1 MTTIN
6 AQINPSTKI
15 VAKNVTLHDVTA
27 ASVGLANVDN
37 TSDLNKPVSTAQQSA
52 LDLKADQATTYT
64 KVEVDSNIANLV
76 DTAPATL
83 DTLNELAAALGD
95 DANFAATTASALGEK
110 LAKANNLSDLAN
122 AATARTNLELG
133 SVEDKSSATI
143 RGEIVDSDIPST
155 ITRDTDL
162 NTALDLKA
170 NLASPS
176 FTGNVGIG
184 TTTPAEALDVNGSI
198 KVTPVTY
205 AGNQDAYILKSGAS
219 NNASWDG
226 MGFKLKS
233 DSTGEPFMT
242 AAYHTG
248 TDTMTWK
255 GSRVGIGTTTPSEAL
270 DVSGNIK
277 VSGETKFD
285 KIVRITPESGLGL
298 QLFSSGSNNS
308 AVSLQVQ
315 GPVTVGHDLFQR
327 SGFTNGF
334 GDGSNHFH
342 SLIDINRI
350 EQEPSGDV
358 HNTKRVQE
366 RYYAI
371 PTNNLPNNKAVFW
384 AQHRVARPIS
394 AAVVD
399 TSAATLDV
407 SLLQDSTNRSSS
419 NQVFFVSNSTPLN
432 KSEELTITLN
442 SHSLSSGNSV
452 RMTFGQAFQGPIVAA
467 ALFGKVIRATTNTFD
482 VELYGGNYKTTSEVP
497 DGNSQ
502 TALTF
507 DEVTLETIGT
517 DTVVQNGNE
526 TELQL
531 YSKTNFTPNRLK
543 DETLKATWSVAHGL
557 VKNEHCTLITDA
569 RGDLEIK
576 QSAYVLDPDPDG
588 DGLSV
593 ILVYGRRIKQFD
605 LSSFTAFGSTNWTLH
620 KGSID
625 GIHDDTLGD
634 NLINFNA
641 NNHGDYTAYQIG
653 PGSQTDADCIAIGKN
668 VYNKD
673 ASTIKIGYDNAM
685 LDVRSDGIVV
695 DGNISASGTLQASN
709 ITPNGDSHLLIK
721 TNDDTG
727 NGITIQT
734 GTNATSSA
742 GNIIIKAGSGL
753 GGGDIDFFTDA
764 GHAVRIDS
772 SGAFL
777 AGGAGT
783 PTLFV
788 TKSTGGSTRK
798 NRVSIGTGDLPEAT
812 LDVGGNVLISE
823 SLDVGGNVLI
833 SESLKIGSGKEL
845 KEYDYGTFTPKL
857 ALNGTTEQ
865 SAYAKQEGYYV
876 KIGRVVTVNIIIKV
890 THFDSAFKTAGTND
904 EIGIIGL
911 PHSAK
916 IEGSDGPDTM
926 IVQVHPR
933 KGWQNLGDNSYSGS
947 VGTAS
952 SGVIFFEK
960 NVGQGEFGPAPGAG
974 VGWNYERIKVND
986 FHLHPFNFTADGV
999 KAFTFQISG
1008 TYITD
1013 DDV

>member
-6 AQINPSTKI
+6 AQINSSNKI

-27 ASVGLANVDN
+27 ASVGLENVDN
-37 TSDLNKPVSTAQQSA
+37 TSDINKPISTATQAA
-52 LDLKADQATTYT
+52 LDLKADQSTTYT
-64 KVEVDSNIANLV
+64 KTEVDTNISNLV
-76 DTAPATL
+76 NSAPETL
-83 DTLNELAAALGD
+83 DTLNELAAALND
-95 DANFAATTASALGEK
+95 DENFAT
-110 LAKANNLSDLAN
+110 
-122 AATARTNLELG
+122 
-133 SVEDKSSATI
+133 
-143 RGEIVDSDIPST
+143 T
-155 ITRDTDL
+155 ITDSIAT
-162 NTALDLKA
+162 KA
-170 NLASPS
+170 PINNPS
-176 FTGNVGIG
+176 FTGDLTNF
-184 TTTPAEALDVNGSI
+184 
-198 KVTPVTY
+198 
-205 AGNQDAYILKSGAS
+205 SGLT
-219 NNASWDG
+219 N
-226 MGFKLKS
+226 
-233 DSTGEPFMT
+233 
-242 AAYHTG
+242 
-248 TDTMTWK
+248 
-255 GSRVGIGTTTPSEAL
+255 
-270 DVSGNIK
+270 
-277 VSGETKFD
+277 FD
-285 KIVRITPESGLGL
+285 KKVKITPERGLGL
-298 QLFSSGSNNS
+298 QLFSSGTNNA

-315 GPVTVGHDLFQR
+315 GPTTVGHDLFQR

-350 EQEPSGDV
+350 EQEAEGDV
-358 HNTKRVQE
+358 KNTKRVQE

-371 PTNNLPNNKAVFW
+371 QDNLLPNNKAVFW

-394 AAVVD
+394 TTVID
-399 TSAATLDV
+399 TSTATLDV
-407 SLLQDSTNRSSS
+407 SLLQNSTNRNAN
-419 NQVFFVSNSTPLN
+419 NQVFFVSNTTPLN
-432 KSEELTITLN
+432 KSEELEITLN
-442 SHSLSSGNSV
+442 SHTLSTGDNV
-452 RMTFGQAFQGPIVAA
+452 RMEFGQSFAGPIVAA
-467 ALFGKVIRATTNTFD
+467 QIFGKVTTTTTNTFK

-497 DGNSQ
+497 LGTDQ

-507 DEVTLETIGT
+507 DDVVLETIGT
-517 DTVVQNGNE
+517 NTIVQSGNE
-526 TELQL
+526 INLQL

-557 VKNEHCTLITDA
+557 VKNEHCTLITDG
-569 RGDLEIK
+569 RNDLVIK
-576 QSAYVLDPDPDG
+576 QAAYVLDPDPDS
-588 DGLSV
+588 DGLSA

-605 LSSFTAFGSTNWTLH
+605 LGYFTAFGSSNWTLH

-653 PGSQTDADCIAIGKN
+653 PGSQTDADCISIGKN

-673 ASTIKIGYDNAM
+673 ASTIKIGYDNEM

-695 DGNISASGTLQASN
+695 DGNVTGTTPTTGAHLTTKDYVDTALDTHTSDTNNPHSVTSAQVGLNNVTNESKATMFTNPSFTGNVNVPGGLLDFGHRTSDATIIRAESDSHDITLIRAASNSDAVGVSLKYIGSGSADENIFEIATDGGGSLKIDNSGDVGINTAPVDGIDLAVGTLQASN

-742 GNIIIKAGSGL
+742 GNLNIKAGRGL
-753 GGGDIDFFTDA
+753 GGGNIDFFSDTF
-764 GHAVRIDS
+764 HAVRIDS
-772 SGAFL
+772 SSSFL
-777 AGGAGT
+777 AGGVGT
-783 PTLFV
+783 PTLYV
-788 TKSTGGSTRK
+788 TKSSGSSINK
-798 NRVSIGTGDLPEAT
+798 NSVSIGTGSIPQAT
-812 LDVGGNVLISE
+812 
-823 SLDVGGNVLI
+823 LDVGGNVLI

-845 KEYDYGTFTPKL
+845 KEYDYGTFAPKL

-865 SAYAKQEGYYV
+865 STYSKQEGYYV
-876 KIGRVVTVNIIIKV
+876 KIGRQVTVNIVIKV

-904 EIGIIGL
+904 ELGITGL

-916 IEGSDGPDTM
+916 IEGSDGPDAM

-947 VGTAS
+947 VGS
-952 SGVIFFEK
+952 SPNGVIFFEK
-960 NVGQGEFGPAPGAG
+960 SVGQGEFGPAPGAG

-986 FHLHPFNFTADGV
+986 FHFHPFNFTADGT

>member
-15 VAKNVTLHDVTA
+15 VAKTVTLHDVSA
-27 ASVGLANVDN
+27 ESVGLGNVDN
-37 TSDLNKPVSTAQQSA
+37 TSDINKPISIAAQAA

-64 KVEVDSNIANLV
+64 KAEVDNNIANLV
-76 DTAPATL
+76 DSAHATL

-95 DANFAATTASALGEK
+95 DANFATSVTDSIATKASQ
-110 LAKANNLSDLAN
+110 
-122 AATARTNLELG
+122 TNLDTHTGDTTNPHSVTATQVGLG
-133 SVEDKSSATI
+133 NVTNESKATMF
-143 RGEIVDSDIPST
+143 
-155 ITRDTDL
+155 TD
-162 NTALDLKA
+162 
-170 NLASPS
+170 PS
-176 FTGNVGIG
+176 FTGDLTN
-184 TTTPAEALDVNGSI
+184 
-198 KVTPVTY
+198 
-205 AGNQDAYILKSGAS
+205 
-219 NNASWDG
+219 
-226 MGFKLKS
+226 F
-233 DSTGEPFMT
+233 
-242 AAYHTG
+242 
-248 TDTMTWK
+248 
-255 GSRVGIGTTTPSEAL
+255 
-270 DVSGNIK
+270 
-277 VSGETKFD
+277 SGETRFN
-285 KIVRITPESGLGL
+285 KIVRIKPEKGLGL

-315 GPVTVGHDLFQR
+315 GPTTVGHDLFQR

-334 GDGSNHFH
+334 GDASNHFH
-342 SLIDINRI
+342 SLININRI
-350 EQEPSGDV
+350 EQEPDGDV
-358 HNTKRVQE
+358 QNIERVQE

-371 PTNNLPNNKAVFW
+371 PTNDLPNSKAAFW
-384 AQHRVARPIS
+384 AWHRVARPIS
-394 AAVVD
+394 TSVVD

-419 NQVFFVSNSTPLN
+419 NQVSFVSNSTPLN
-432 KSEELTITLN
+432 KSEELTIALNGHTL
-442 SHSLSSGNSV
+442 STGNSV
-452 RMTFGQAFQGPIVAA
+452 RMTFSQAFVGPIVAA
-467 ALFGKVIRATTNTFD
+467 ELFGKVTSTTTNTFN
-482 VELYGGNYKTTSEVP
+482 VELYGGNYKTTSEVA

-507 DEVTLETIGT
+507 DEVVLETIGT
-517 DTVVQNGNE
+517 NTIVQNGNE

-634 NLINFNA
+634 NLFNFNA
-641 NNHGDYTAYQIG
+641 NNKGEYTAYQIG

-709 ITPNGDSHLLIK
+709 ITPNGDSNLLIK

-727 NGITIQT
+727 NAITIQT
-734 GTNATSSA
+734 GGHSTSSA
-742 GNIIIKAGSGL
+742 GNINIKAGSGL
-753 GGGDIDFFTDA
+753 GGGTIDFFSDA
-764 GHAVRIDS
+764 FHAVRIDS
-772 SGAFL
+772 AGGFL

-783 PTLFV
+783 PTLYV
-788 TKSTGGSTRK
+788 TKSTGSSTSK
-798 NRVSIGTGDLPEAT
+798 NRVSIGTGGIPQAT
-812 LDVGGNVLISE
+812 
-823 SLDVGGNVLI
+823 LDVGGNVLI

-845 KEYDYGTFTPKL
+845 KEYDYGTFTPVFH
-857 ALNGTTEQ
+857 LNNTTEQ
-865 SAYAKQEGYYV
+865 SSYAIQEGYYV
-876 KIGRVVTVNIIIKV
+876 KIGRLVSVNINIKI
-890 THFDSAFKTAGTND
+890 TDFDTAFKTAANNS
-904 EIGIIGL
+904 EIGIKGL
-911 PHSAK
+911 PHSAN
-916 IEGSDGPDTM
+916 IEGTDGPDTM
-926 IVQVHPR
+926 IVRVHPKR
-933 KGWQNLGDNSYSGS
+933 GWLQLGDNSYNGS
-947 VGTAS
+947 VGPS
-952 SGVIFFEK
+952 PDGIIYFEK
-960 NVGQGEFGPAPGAG
+960 NVGQGQFGPAPGAG
-974 VGWNYERIKVND
+974 EGWNYARIKVGD
-986 FHLHPFNFTADGV
+986 FNTHPFNFTADGE

-1013 DDV
+1013 DDI

>member
-15 VAKNVTLHDVTA
+15 VAKHITLHNVTATD
-27 ASVGLANVDN
+27 VGLANVDN

-95 DANFAATTASALGEK
+95 DANFAATTSSALGEK
-110 LAKANNLSDLAN
+110 LAKASNLSDLAN
-122 AATARTNLELG
+122 AATARTNLGLLSAATTESTDYATAAQGARADSAEAFTSNVTVFGNSLVDDVNAAAARTTLELG
-133 SVEDKSSATI
+133 NVTNESKATMF
-143 RGEIVDSDIPST
+143 T
-155 ITRDTDL
+155 
-162 NTALDLKA
+162 N
-170 NLASPS
+170 PS
-176 FTGNVGIG
+176 FTGDLTNF
-184 TTTPAEALDVNGSI
+184 
-198 KVTPVTY
+198 
-205 AGNQDAYILKSGAS
+205 SGLT
-219 NNASWDG
+219 N
-226 MGFKLKS
+226 
-233 DSTGEPFMT
+233 
-242 AAYHTG
+242 
-248 TDTMTWK
+248 
-255 GSRVGIGTTTPSEAL
+255 
-270 DVSGNIK
+270 
-277 VSGETKFD
+277 FD
-285 KIVRITPESGLGL
+285 KKVKITPESGLGL

-342 SLIDINRI
+342 SLININRI

-384 AQHRVARPIS
+384 AQHRVARTIS

-467 ALFGKVIRATTNTFD
+467 ALFGKVTSTTTNTFN

-517 DTVVQNGNE
+517 DTIVQNGNE

-557 VKNEHCTLITDA
+557 VKNEHCTLITDG
-569 RGDLEIK
+569 RGDLLIT
-576 QSAYVLDPDPDG
+576 QAAYVLDPDPDG

-625 GIHDDTLGD
+625 GIHGDTLGD

-641 NNHGDYTAYQIG
+641 NNYGDYTAYQIG

-673 ASTIKIGYDNAM
+673 ASTVKIGYDNAM

-709 ITPNGDSHLLIK
+709 ITPNGDSDLLIK
-721 TNDDTG
+721 TNDDSG

-734 GTNATSSA
+734 GTHSTSSA
-742 GNIIIKAGSGL
+742 GNINIKAGIGL
-753 GGGDIDFFTDA
+753 GGGNIDFFSNTFHAARIDDA
-764 GHAVRIDS
+764 GR
-772 SGAFL
+772 FY

-783 PTLFV
+783 PTLLV
-788 TKSTGGSTRK
+788 TKSSGSSTTK
-798 NRVSIGTGDLPEAT
+798 NRVSIGTGNTPQAT
-812 LDVGGNVLISE
+812 
-823 SLDVGGNVLI
+823 LDVGGNVLI

-865 SAYAKQEGYYV
+865 SAYDKQEGYYV

-947 VGTAS
+947 VGSAS

-974 VGWNYERIKVND
+974 VGWNYERIKIND
-986 FHLHPFNFTADGV
+986 FNFHPFNFTADGV

>member
-6 AQINPSTKI
+6 AQINSSNGTINAQINPSNKI

-27 ASVGLANVDN
+27 ASVGLENVDN
-37 TSDLNKPVSTAQQSA
+37 TSDLDKPISTATQTA
-52 LDLKADQATTYT
+52 LDLKADQSTTYT
-64 KVEVDSNIANLV
+64 KTEVDANIANLV
-76 DTAPATL
+76 NSAPETL
-83 DTLNELAAALGD
+83 DTLNELAAALND
-95 DANFAATTASALGEK
+95 DENFAT
-110 LAKANNLSDLAN
+110 
-122 AATARTNLELG
+122 
-133 SVEDKSSATI
+133 
-143 RGEIVDSDIPST
+143 T
-155 ITRDTDL
+155 ITDSVAT
-162 NTALDLKA
+162 KA
-170 NLASPS
+170 PINNPS
-176 FTGNVGIG
+176 FTGDLTNF
-184 TTTPAEALDVNGSI
+184 
-198 KVTPVTY
+198 
-205 AGNQDAYILKSGAS
+205 SGLT
-219 NNASWDG
+219 N
-226 MGFKLKS
+226 
-233 DSTGEPFMT
+233 
-242 AAYHTG
+242 
-248 TDTMTWK
+248 
-255 GSRVGIGTTTPSEAL
+255 
-270 DVSGNIK
+270 
-277 VSGETKFD
+277 FD
-285 KIVRITPESGLGL
+285 KKVKITPERGLGL
-298 QLFSSGSNNS
+298 QLFSSGTNNA

-315 GPVTVGHDLFQR
+315 GPTTVGHDLFQR

-350 EQEPSGDV
+350 EQEAEGDV
-358 HNTKRVQE
+358 KNTKRVQE

-371 PTNNLPNNKAVFW
+371 QDNLLPNNKAVFW

-394 AAVVD
+394 TTVID
-399 TSAATLDV
+399 TSTATLDV
-407 SLLQDSTNRSSS
+407 SLLQNSTNRNAN
-419 NQVFFVSNSTPLN
+419 NQVFFVSNTTPLN
-432 KSEELTITLN
+432 KSEELEITLN
-442 SHSLSSGNSV
+442 SHTLSTGDNV
-452 RMTFGQAFQGPIVAA
+452 RMEFGQSFAGPIVAA
-467 ALFGKVIRATTNTFD
+467 QIFGKVTTTTTNTFK

-497 DGNSQ
+497 LGTDQ

-507 DEVTLETIGT
+507 DDVVLETIGT
-517 DTVVQNGNE
+517 NTIVQSGNE
-526 TELQL
+526 TNLQL

-557 VKNEHCTLITDA
+557 VKNEHCTLITDG
-569 RGDLEIK
+569 RYDLVIK
-576 QSAYVLDPDPDG
+576 QAAYVLDPDPDS
-588 DGLSV
+588 DGLSA

-605 LSSFTAFGSTNWTLH
+605 LGYFTAFGSSNWTLH

-695 DGNISASGTLQASN
+695 DGNISAVGTLQASN

-742 GNIIIKAGSGL
+742 GNLNIKAGGGL
-753 GGGDIDFFTDA
+753 GGGSIDFFSDTF
-764 GHAVRIDS
+764 HAVRIDS
-772 SGAFL
+772 SSSFL

-783 PTLFV
+783 PTLYV
-788 TKSTGGSTRK
+788 TKSSGSSISR
-798 NRVSIGTGDLPEAT
+798 NSVSIGTGSIPQAT

-916 IEGSDGPDTM
+916 IEGSDGPDVM

-947 VGTAS
+947 VGS
-952 SGVIFFEK
+952 SPNGVIFFEK
-960 NVGQGEFGPAPGAG
+960 NVGQGEFGPVPGAG

-986 FHLHPFNFTADGV
+986 FHFHPFNFTADGT

>member
-15 VAKNVTLHDVTA
+15 VAKHITLHNVTATD
-27 ASVGLANVDN
+27 VGLANVDN

-110 LAKANNLSDLAN
+110 LAKASNLSDLAD
-122 AATARTNLELG
+122 AATARTNLGLLSAATTESTDYATAAQGAKADTAEAFTSNVSAFGSNLVDDVNAAAARTTLELG
-133 SVEDKSSATI
+133 NVTNESKATMF
-143 RGEIVDSDIPST
+143 T
-155 ITRDTDL
+155 
-162 NTALDLKA
+162 N
-170 NLASPS
+170 PS
-176 FTGNVGIG
+176 FTGDL
-184 TTTPAEALDVNGSI
+184 TT
-198 KVTPVTY
+198 
-205 AGNQDAYILKSGAS
+205 
-219 NNASWDG
+219 
-226 MGFKLKS
+226 F
-233 DSTGEPFMT
+233 
-242 AAYHTG
+242 
-248 TDTMTWK
+248 
-255 GSRVGIGTTTPSEAL
+255 
-270 DVSGNIK
+270 
-277 VSGETKFD
+277 SGETKFD
-285 KIVRITPESGLGL
+285 KKVKITPEKGLGL

-315 GPVTVGHDLFQR
+315 GPTTVGHDLFQR

-350 EQEPSGDV
+350 EQEPDGDV
-358 HNTKRVQE
+358 QNIERVQE

-371 PTNNLPNNKAVFW
+371 QDNLLPNNKAVFW

-394 AAVVD
+394 TTVID
-399 TSAATLDV
+399 TSTATLDV
-407 SLLQDSTNRSSS
+407 SLLQNSSNRNAN
-419 NQVFFVSNSTPLN
+419 NQVFFVSNTTPLN

-442 SHSLSSGNSV
+442 GHTLSTGNSV
-452 RMTFGQAFQGPIVAA
+452 RMTFSQAFVGPIVAA
-467 ALFGKVIRATTNTFD
+467 ALFGKVTSTTTNTFN
-482 VELYGGNYKTTSEVP
+482 VELYGGNYKTTSEVA

-507 DEVTLETIGT
+507 DEVVLETIGT
-517 DTVVQNGNE
+517 NTIVQSGNE
-526 TELQL
+526 TNLQL

-557 VKNEHCTLITDA
+557 VKNEHCTLITDG
-569 RGDLEIK
+569 RDDLVIK
-576 QSAYVLDPDPDG
+576 QAAYVLDPDPDS

-605 LSSFTAFGSTNWTLH
+605 LGSFTAFGSTGWTLH

-685 LDVRSDGIVV
+685 LDVRSNGIVV
-695 DGNISASGTLQASN
+695 DG
-709 ITPNGDSHLLIK
+709 
-721 TNDDTG
+721 
-727 NGITIQT
+727 GITIDGNIAAKST
-734 GTNATSSA
+734 GT
-742 GNIIIKAGSGL
+742 G
-753 GGGDIDFFTDA
+753 
-764 GHAVRIDS
+764 
-772 SGAFL
+772 
-777 AGGAGT
+777 AGGA
-783 PTLFV
+783 V
-788 TKSTGGSTRK
+788 TGNDLTIEAGQVAGDGSTA
-798 NRVSIGTGDLPEAT
+798 GDLLLDGGRALAISGQTVTDGKVKIGSNHTTELEITPDTEISGDLTVSGNFTLAT
-812 LDVGGNVLISE
+812 INDVADKISTNSSNISDLFDRDYILTGNVENLGIAVASNADGLTTKAPIA
-823 SLDVGGNVLI
+823 SPTFTGVI
-833 SESLKIGSGKEL
+833 TTPALKFGASGKEL
-845 KEYDYGTFTPKL
+845 KEYDYGTFAPKL

-876 KIGRVVTVNIIIKV
+876 KIGRLVTVNIIIKV
-890 THFDSAFKTAGTND
+890 TNFDTTFKTAAANS
-904 EIGIIGL
+904 EIGITGL

-947 VGTAS
+947 VGQAA

-974 VGWNYERIKVND
+974 VGWNYERIQIND